1 MIGSILNSR
10 YEVLEMIGEGG
21 MSFVYK
27 AKDLTLQRMV
37 AVKVLKNEFNN
48 DKIFVEKFKAEAL
61 AAGGLHDNNIVS
73 IYDAGTHGFYN
84 YIVMEYIHGKTLKD
98 IIIERGPLET
108 KEVVEIAMEIT
119 KALDCA
125 HRNNIVHRDIKPHNI
140 IMTSYGTPKITDF
153 GIAKASSS
161 ATIAHT
167 SRVMGSVH
175 YISPE
180 QAKGEIVDARSDL
193 YSLGIVIY
201 EMVTGKMPFD
211 SETAITIAIKHIQDE
226 VVAPNMINN
235 MVPYALNRLIM
246 RLLEKDPANRYQNA
260 KELLTDLNKLK
271 DGTMIFPI
279 GSNQNE
285 REYTKVLQPMAGV
298 NRGVNKVYTENIYD
312 EEEVEEERA
321 ISRSSDND
329 TSNKKNSNKNSISNK
344 KKGIMIG
351 SITGLVV
358 LILIAAIVIGTQF
371 AKSNEKVVEEVI
383 IPEIANIQ
391 QTDGI
396 NKLEA
401 LGIKYQITTV
411 NSDDAAAG
419 IIIYTNPKSGTTVKK
434 DRVIEIGVSKGPG
447 DGTVPSIINQGKDA
461 AIKNI
466 NDNKF
471 QLGKIDEKY
480 SESVEKGKV
489 IDQNP
494 SPNSKVAKGTPINI
508 VISLG
513 PEYSNYDLKG
523 KTFEEAK
530 ALLNGYASLN
540 PTYQESNKEED
551 KKNDGKIIDQDKT
564 RVKQGETITV
574 KVIKYAELTKEIDKY
589 IGLTLDEAK
598 EKLKSFQTEIELV
611 VEILYP
617 SEKDK
622 NKEDTSFTV
631 KAQSL
636 AEGYKAKKGEKIRL
650 TVELIE
656 KPTTIIDDKD
666 KDTNN
671 QTPIENKKTN

>member
-10 YEVLEMIGEGG
+10 YEVLEKIGEGG

-48 DKIFVEKFKAEAL
+48 DKQFVEKFKAEAL

-108 KEVVEIAMEIT
+108 KEVIEIAMDIT

-140 IMTSYGTPKITDF
+140 IMTDYGMPKITDF

-226 VVAPNMINN
+226 VVAPNMINH
-235 MVPYALNRLIM
+235 MVPYALNKLIM
-246 RLLEKDPANRYQNA
+246 KLLEKDPTNRYQSA
-260 KELLTDLNKLK
+260 KELLVDLNKLK
-271 DGTMIFPI
+271 DGTMIFPV
-279 GSNQNE
+279 GTNQEE
-285 REYTKVLQPMAGV
+285 REYTKVLKPMSGM
-298 NRGVNKVYTENIYD
+298 NSGVNKVYTENIYD
-312 EEEVEEERA
+312 DDDVEEERA
-321 ISRSSDND
+321 ISRSSDKD
-329 TSNKKNSNKNSISNK
+329 TNSRKNNNKANIDKK
-344 KKGIMIG
+344 KKGILIG
-351 SITGLVV
+351 SITGVIA
-358 LILIAAIVIGTQF
+358 LILIVAIVIGTQL
-371 AKSNEKVVEEVI
+371 AKTNEKVVEEVT
-383 IPEIANIQ
+383 IPEISNIQ
-391 QTDGI
+391 QKDGI
-396 NKLEA
+396 KKLEE
-401 LGIKYQITTV
+401 LGIKYEITKV
-411 NSDDAAAG
+411 NSENAAG
-419 IIIYTNPKSGTTVKK
+419 IIIYTNPKSGTTIKK
-434 DRVIEIGVSKGPG
+434 DRVIELGVSLGPEEG
-447 DGTVPSIINQGKDA
+447 KVPSIVNQDKDT
-461 AIKNI
+461 AIKTI

-480 SESVEKGKV
+480 SESVERGKV
-489 IDQNP
+489 IDQDP
-494 SPNSKVAKGTPINI
+494 SPNSKLAKGSPINI

-513 PEYSNYDLKG
+513 PEYTNYDLKG
-523 KTFEEAK
+523 KTVEEAK

-540 PTYQESNKEED
+540 VTTQESNKEAD
-551 KKNDGKIIDQDKT
+551 KENDDKIIDQDKT

-574 KVIKYAELTKEIDKY
+574 KVIKYAELTKTLEDYTEENLKDVMEDLNSM
-589 IGLTLDEAK
+589 GLGLKVTLVASSSTGSTPTK
-598 EKLKSFQTEIELV
+598 ESQYELYKVISQDPASGKDVKKGDTVKLKVEL
-611 VEILYP
+611 I
-617 SEKDK
+617 KTQD
-622 NKEDTSFTV
+622 KEDT
-631 KAQSL
+631 
-636 AEGYKAKKGEKIRL
+636 
-650 TVELIE
+650 
-656 KPTTIIDDKD
+656 P
-666 KDTNN
+666 TNN
-671 QTPIENKKTN
+671 KTTNGTTKTN